1 MTDLMHYESRAARA
15 LVLMQD
21 TRLRE
26 FLPIWREAKLA
37 DVVLPETNDPSYAS
51 LDKLL
56 VHVLGAARGYMVWMC
71 EVLELSDPGIKS
83 TPGVDRIEA
92 EAEGYLKHVLECW
105 RGPLA
110 EVPGSKL
117 EGDEYTSRWG
127 ESFTVDSMLEHA
139 VMHPVRHGFQLQ
151 EMVATSTSASATS

>member
-1 MTDLMHYESRAARA
+1 MHYESRAARA

-105 RGPLA
+105 RGPLE